1 MDAVIPFNYTVVSAS
16 AEAESKRYKMLRDT
30 QGRIWLVAEQGNPAD
45 NIYVSGGE
53 NSQGFGG
60 RLITFQLN
68 DEWPPGTRHNIQ
80 IERTHEKRVGC
91 NEGCYLPGYG
101 LGCRP
106 VQSHSGV
113 GPEICQRVWKF
124 CLLLRAKPRRNNFW
138 LRLSRT

>member
-68 DEWPPGTRHNIQ
+68 DEWPPGTR
-80 IERTHEKRVGC
+80 
-91 NEGCYLPGYG
+91 
-101 LGCRP
+101 LGSL
-106 VQSHSGV
+106 VSSHR
-113 GPEICQRVWKF
+113 I
-124 CLLLRAKPRRNNFW
+124 
-138 LRLSRT
+138 